1 METLMRSAGL
11 SDTVLPIAGTL
22 SNEVFDTKASKS
34 EKMKGMSLSM
44 ALPKIGVPGL
54 PSSIKM
60 SAPVFSVVDEM
71 PLALKN
77 LNAAIPQGKSLKGGG
92 DLVQY
97 QQLDRL

>member
-1 METLMRSAGL
+1 
-11 SDTVLPIAGTL
+11 
-22 SNEVFDTKASKS
+22 
-34 EKMKGMSLSM
+34 M

-77 LNAAIPQGKSLKGGG
+77 LNAAIPQGKSEE

-97 QQLDRL
+97 QK